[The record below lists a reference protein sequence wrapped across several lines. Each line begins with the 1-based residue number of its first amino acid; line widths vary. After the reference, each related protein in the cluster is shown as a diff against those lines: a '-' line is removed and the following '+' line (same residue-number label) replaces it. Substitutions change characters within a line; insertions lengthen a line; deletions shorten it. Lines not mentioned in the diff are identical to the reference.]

1 MADIVSPSVRSRM
14 MSGIKGKNTKPE
26 LFIRKGLFARGFR
39 YILHDRRLPGTPDL
53 VFPRHHA
60 VVIINGCFW
69 HGHGCHL
76 FKWPKSNTAFWR
88 TKIEGNKRNDKKHRT
103 LLKTAGWNTLVVW
116 ECAVKG
122 SSKWPAEGLFEK
134 ISNWIVSSEK
144 NEEIA
149 GTRRRASGAK

>member
-1 MADIVSPSVRSRM
+1 

-26 LFIRKGLFARGFR
+26 LLIRKGLFARGFR
-39 YILHDRRLPGTPDL
+39 YLLHDRRLPGTPDL
-53 VFPRHHA
+53 VFPRYHA
-60 VVIINGCFW
+60 VIIINGCFW

-103 LLKTAGWNTLVVW
+103 SLMMAGWATLVVW

-122 SSKWPAEGLFEK
+122 PNKWLSDTLFEK
-134 ISNWIVSSEK
+134 ISSWIVSGRKS
-144 NEEIA
+144 EEIA
-149 GTRRRASGAK
+149 GSIRKAARGM